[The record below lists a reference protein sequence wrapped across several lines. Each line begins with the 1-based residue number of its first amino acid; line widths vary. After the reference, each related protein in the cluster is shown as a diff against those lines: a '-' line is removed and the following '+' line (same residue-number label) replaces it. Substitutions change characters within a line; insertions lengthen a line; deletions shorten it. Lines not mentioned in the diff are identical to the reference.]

1 MKYIS
6 YSQSCSFWGVCL
18 KRKRYDRGKKVASH
32 HTGAEEMGQPS
43 SQWRQRQLLQSY
55 TTEKKVN
62 FLLRS
67 DYIGSISSSRFW
79 LQQTKFCFWSDNT
92 IYVNH
97 CGDINYFIAQMRQ
110 LNSQWRLLQPLQS
123 FPTDTTAFLW
133 QSLHFRFIL
142 NAMTSNVFNV
152 SCPLNKT
159 FRPEAT
165 FHRVTNCRL
174 VP

>member
-79 LQQTKFCFWSDNT
+79 LQQTKFCFT

-152 SCPLNKT
+152 FGPLNKT
-159 FRPEAT
+159 FRPQAT